1 MTGVVMNSMQF
12 KQITAPILNVSFDG
26 IYDQRKDEY
35 KAIFSS
41 EKAKFPRRYQE
52 EPVLFGFGAAP
63 EIPDG
68 EAVSYTQG
76 GTLFT
81 KRYIFKRYG
90 YGFALTA
97 TLVEDGEHIAVGET
111 YSKHLA
117 QSMIETDE
125 INAANILNRAFNGS
139 YTGGDGVSLIST
151 LHPMRTGTYSNQ
163 LTTAAPLSQTSLE
176 AMVTQIMAAVDD
188 TNKKIRLRPNK
199 LVVPTQTAL
208 TATVL
213 LRSVLRAGTAN
224 NDINPINS
232 MAMFGNDPVVISRL
246 TSSTAWFVHTD
257 APDGLK
263 FITRTELKKGM
274 EGDFDTDSMRYKSVK
289 RYDVGW
295 TNPRGIYGTAGV

>member
-1 MTGVVMNSMQF
+1 MTAPMNSVQF
-12 KQITAPILNVSFDG
+12 KQITAPILNVAFNG

-35 KAIFSS
+35 KAIFAT
-41 EKAKFPRRYQE
+41 EKSKFPRRYQE

-63 EIPDG
+63 EVPDG
-68 EAVSYTQG
+68 QPIDYAQG

-90 YGFALTA
+90 YGFALTV
-97 TLVEDGEHIAVGET
+97 TLVEDGEHIAIGET

-117 QSMIETDE
+117 QSMIEADE
-125 INAANILNRAFNGS
+125 IDAANVLNRGFNSS
-139 YTGGDGVSLIST
+139 YVGGDGVSLINSA
-151 LHPMRTGTYSNQ
+151 HPMRTGTYSNI
-163 LTTAAPLSQTSLE
+163 LSSAAALSQTSLE
-176 AMVTQIMAAVDD
+176 AMVTQIMAATDD
-188 TNKKIRLRPNK
+188 TGKKIRLRPDK
-199 LVVPTQTAL
+199 LVVSTANAL

-232 MAMFGNDPVVISRL
+232 MAMFGNDPVVLSRL
-246 TSSTAWFVHTD
+246 TSNTAWFVHTD

-274 EGDFDTDSMRYKSVK
+274 EGDFDTDSMRYKSTK
-289 RYDVGW
+289 RRDVSW
-295 TNPRGIYGTAGV
+295 TNPRALYGSAGA

>member
-1 MTGVVMNSMQF
+1 MTVPMNSMQF
-12 KQITAPILNVSFDG
+12 KQITAPILNVAFDG
-26 IYDQRKDEY
+26 LYDQRKDEY
-35 KAIFSS
+35 KKIFTV
-41 EKAKFPRRYQE
+41 EKSKYDRRYQE

-68 EAVSYTQG
+68 EPVDYTQG
-76 GTLFT
+76 GTLYT
-81 KRYIFKRYG
+81 KRYVFKRYG
-90 YGFALTA
+90 YGFALTV
-97 TLVEDGEHIAVGET
+97 TLVEDGDHIAIGTT

-125 INAANILNRAFNGS
+125 INAANILNRAFTSG
-139 YTGGDGVSLIST
+139 YTGGDGVTLINSA
-151 LHPMRTGTYSNQ
+151 HPMRIGTYSNI
-163 LTTAAPLSQTSLE
+163 LSSAAALSQTSLE
-176 AMVTQIMAAVDD
+176 AIVTQIMAAVDD
-188 TNKKIRLRPNK
+188 TGKKIRLRPDK
-199 LVVPTQTAL
+199 LVVSTQNAL

-232 MAMFGNDPVVISRL
+232 MAMFGEDPVVLSRL
-246 TSSTAWFVHTD
+246 TSATAWFVGTD

-274 EGDFDTDSMRYKSVK
+274 EGDFDTDSMRYKSTK

-295 TNPRGIYGTAGV
+295 TNARAVYGSAGA

>member
-1 MTGVVMNSMQF
+1 MTTPMNSMQF
-12 KQITAPILNVSFDG
+12 KQITAPILNVAFDG
-26 IYDQRKDEY
+26 LYDQRKDEY
-35 KAIFSS
+35 KSIFSV
-41 EKAKFPRRYQE
+41 EKSKYPRRYQE

-68 EAVSYTQG
+68 EPVDYTQG

-90 YGFALTA
+90 YGFALTR
-97 TLVEDGEHIAVGET
+97 TLVEDGDHIAIGET

-125 INAANILNRAFNGS
+125 INSANILNRAFTAG
-139 YTGGDGVSLIST
+139 YVGGDGVT
-151 LHPMRTGTYSNQ
+151 LVNSAHPMRIGTYSNI
-163 LTTAAPLSQTSLE
+163 LSSAAALSQTSLE
-176 AMVTQIMAAVDD
+176 AIVTQIMAAVDD
-188 TNKKIRLRPNK
+188 TGKKIRLRPEK
-199 LVVPTQTAL
+199 LVVPTQNAL

-213 LRSVLRAGTAN
+213 IRTVLRAGTAN

-232 MAMFGNDPVVISRL
+232 MAMFGEDPVVISRL
-246 TSSTAWFVHTD
+246 TSSTAWFVKTD

-263 FITRTELKKGM
+263 FITRTGLEKGM
-274 EGDFDTDSMRYKSVK
+274 EGDFDTDSMRYKSTK

-295 TNPRGIYGTAGV
+295 TNARAIYGSAGA

>member
-1 MTGVVMNSMQF
+1 MTTPMNSMQF
-12 KQITAPILNVSFDG
+12 KQITAPILNVAFNG
-26 IYDQRKDEY
+26 LYEQRKDEY
-35 KAIFSS
+35 KAIFST
-41 EKAKFPRRYQE
+41 EKSKFPRRYQE

-68 EAVSYTQG
+68 MPVDYAQG

-90 YGFALTA
+90 YGFALTK

-117 QSMIETDE
+117 QSMIEADE
-125 INAANILNRAFNGS
+125 IDAANILNRAFNSS
-139 YTGGDGVSLIST
+139 YTGGDGVSLVNAS
-151 LHPMRTGTYSNQ
+151 HPMRTGTYSN
-163 LTTAAPLSQTSLE
+163 LLSSAAALSQTSLE
-176 AMVTQIMAAVDD
+176 ALVTQIMAATDD
-188 TNKKIRLRPNK
+188 TNKKVRLRPDK
-199 LVVPTQTAL
+199 LVVSTQNAL

-263 FITRTELKKGM
+263 FITRTELAKGM
-274 EGDFDTDSMRYKSVK
+274 EGDFDTDSMRYKATK
-289 RYDVGW
+289 RRDVGW
-295 TNPRGIYGTAGV
+295 TNPRAIYGSAGA